1 MDITSILGLVIGTVL
16 IVFVGITPAKLGNFW
31 DAESVAIVVGGA
43 LAAVIASYPL
53 GILKTVLSHTKMLLQ
68 GNKYNIAELV
78 NTLEE
83 MAQLARKN
91 GLLALEEKANELDDM
106 FFKQGIM
113 LIVDATEPEEV
124 RSLLENDVDAMAA
137 RHEESIG
144 IYDKA
149 SAYSPAFGMIGT
161 LVGLVN
167 MLKGMNLDGD
177 GSADIGPAMATAL
190 ITTFYGCILANL
202 IFSPIA
208 KKLRVRNEEELLY
221 KQIMIEG
228 ILAIQAGDNPKF
240 LKEKLV
246 TYVSQKQRQRILDPD
261 AAPAKKGKKGKY
273 GEKKESRRGWRQ
285 LDGYIWRPCN
295 TAVMFFRTFV
305 FYFYC

>member
-1 MDITSILGLVIGTVL
+1 VDITSILGFVIGMVL
-16 IVFVGITPAKLGNFW
+16 IIFVGITPAKLGNFW
-31 DAESVAIVVGGA
+31 DPESLAIVVGGA
-43 LAAVIASYPL
+43 IAAVVMSYPL
-53 GILKTVLSHTKMLLQ
+53 SMLKTIPGHFKMLIQ

-91 GLLALEEKANELDDM
+91 GLLALEEKANELDDP

-124 RSLLENDVDAMAA
+124 RALMENDVEAMAS
-137 RHEESIG
+137 RHEEGIG
-144 IYDKA
+144 LYNKA
-149 SAYSPAFGMIGT
+149 SAFSPAFGMIGT

-177 GSADIGPAMATAL
+177 GASDIGPAMATAL
-190 ITTFYGCILANL
+190 ITTFYGCMLANL
-202 IFSPIA
+202 LFSPIA
-208 KKLRVRNEEELLY
+208 NKLSVRNDEELLY

-246 TYVSQKQRQRILDPD
+246 TYISQKRRLKVLDPE
-261 AAPAKKGKKGKY
+261 AAPEKGKKGKKGKD
-273 GEKKESRRGWRQ
+273 EE
-285 LDGYIWRPCN
+285 
-295 TAVMFFRTFV
+295 
-305 FYFYC
+305 

>member
-1 MDITSILGLVIGTVL
+1 MDITSILGFVIGMVL
-16 IVFVGITPAKLGNFW
+16 IIFVGITPAKLGNFW
-31 DAESVAIVVGGA
+31 DPESLAIVVGGA
-43 LAAVIASYPL
+43 IAAVVMSYPL
-53 GILKTVLSHTKMLLQ
+53 SMLKTIPGHFKMLIQ

-91 GLLALEEKANELDDM
+91 GLLALEEKANELDDP

-124 RSLLENDVDAMAA
+124 RSLMENDLDAMAA
-137 RHEESIG
+137 RHEEGIG
-144 IYDKA
+144 LYNKA
-149 SAYSPAFGMIGT
+149 SAFSPAFGMIGT

-177 GSADIGPAMATAL
+177 GASDIGPAMATAL
-190 ITTFYGCILANL
+190 ITTFYGCMLANL
-202 IFSPIA
+202 LFSPIA
-208 KKLRVRNEEELLY
+208 NKLSVRNDEEMLY

-246 TYVSQKQRQRILDPD
+246 TYISQKRRLKVLDPD
-261 AAPAKKGKKGKY
+261 AAPEKGKKGKKGKD
-273 GEKKESRRGWRQ
+273 EE
-285 LDGYIWRPCN
+285 
-295 TAVMFFRTFV
+295 
-305 FYFYC
+305 

>member
-1 MDITSILGLVIGTVL
+1 MDITSILGFVIGMVL
-16 IVFVGITPAKLGNFW
+16 IIFVGITPAKLGNFW
-31 DAESVAIVVGGA
+31 DPESLAIVVGGA
-43 LAAVIASYPL
+43 IAAVVMSYPL
-53 GILKTVLSHTKMLLQ
+53 SMLKTIPGHFKMLIQ

-91 GLLALEEKANELDDM
+91 GLLALEEKANELDDP

-124 RSLLENDVDAMAA
+124 RALMENDVEAMAS
-137 RHEESIG
+137 RHEEGIG
-144 IYDKA
+144 LYNKA
-149 SAYSPAFGMIGT
+149 SAFSPAFGMIGT

-177 GSADIGPAMATAL
+177 GASDIGPAMATAL
-190 ITTFYGCILANL
+190 ITTFYGCMLANL
-202 IFSPIA
+202 LFSPIA
-208 KKLRVRNEEELLY
+208 NKLSVRNDEELLY

-246 TYVSQKQRQRILDPD
+246 TYISQKRRLKVLDPD
-261 AAPAKKGKKGKY
+261 AAPEKGKKGKKGKD
-273 GEKKESRRGWRQ
+273 EE
-285 LDGYIWRPCN
+285 
-295 TAVMFFRTFV
+295 
-305 FYFYC
+305 

>member
-1 MDITSILGLVIGTVL
+1 MVL
-16 IVFVGITPAKLGNFW
+16 IIFVGITPAKLGNFW
-31 DAESVAIVVGGA
+31 DPESLAIVVGGA
-43 LAAVIASYPL
+43 IAAVVMSYPL
-53 GILKTVLSHTKMLLQ
+53 SMLKTIPGHFKMLIQ

-91 GLLALEEKANELDDM
+91 GLLALEEKANELDDP

-124 RSLLENDVDAMAA
+124 RSLMENDLDAMAA
-137 RHEESIG
+137 RHEEGIG
-144 IYDKA
+144 LYNKA
-149 SAYSPAFGMIGT
+149 SAFSPAFGMIGT

-177 GSADIGPAMATAL
+177 GASDIGPAMATAL
-190 ITTFYGCILANL
+190 ITTFYGCMLANL
-202 IFSPIA
+202 LFSPIA
-208 KKLRVRNEEELLY
+208 NKLSVRNDEEMLY

-246 TYVSQKQRQRILDPD
+246 TYISQKRRLKVLDPD
-261 AAPAKKGKKGKY
+261 AAPEKGKKGKKGKD
-273 GEKKESRRGWRQ
+273 EE
-285 LDGYIWRPCN
+285 
-295 TAVMFFRTFV
+295 
-305 FYFYC
+305 

>member
-91 GLLALEEKANELDDM
+91 GLLALEEKATELDDM

-261 AAPAKKGKKGKY
+261 AAPAKKGKKGKD
-273 GEKKESRRGWRQ
+273 EE
-285 LDGYIWRPCN
+285 
-295 TAVMFFRTFV
+295 
-305 FYFYC
+305 